1 MAPGDAASEVLTV
14 RNDSVQP
21 LTLSLRADGA
31 VNALWHAL
39 QLGVWE
45 AGTAA
50 PIPLPDLLW
59 WTTPQAT
66 TLATLQAGESI
77 RYQIELYLPTTA
89 SNAVQGM
96 TASIDLI
103 WRAQG

>member
-1 MAPGDAASEVLTV
+1 MAPGGAASEVLTV
-14 RNDSVQP
+14 RNDSGQP
-21 LTLSLRADGA
+21 FAVSLRADGT
-31 VNALWHAL
+31 VNALWHVL

-45 AGTAA
+45 AGTTA
-50 PIPLPDLLW
+50 PTPLPDLLW
-59 WTTPQAT
+59 WTTQAN
-66 TLATLQAGESI
+66 TLATLQAGASI